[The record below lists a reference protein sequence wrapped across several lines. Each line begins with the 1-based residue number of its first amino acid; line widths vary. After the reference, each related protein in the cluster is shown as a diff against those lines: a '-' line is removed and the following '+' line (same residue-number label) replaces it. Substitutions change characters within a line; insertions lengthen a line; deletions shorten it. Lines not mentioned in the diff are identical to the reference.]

1 MEKRPRL
8 HYLDWARG
16 LATVGMIQYHALD
29 SWVRPDLRTSDL
41 FQVAQMIG
49 GMPAVMFIFLTG
61 MSLVILLQRA
71 ERDGAGGAGKVIL
84 RRSGYILGIALLFRF
99 QQWIFY
105 WPPNSLA
112 GLLRV
117 DVLNTMAVGLGVAG
131 LAMLLLPARLRMAG
145 AAAGA
150 VLVAMLTPLAWSL
163 PAGALPA
170 SLLAYLRGG
179 VEYAAFPAFP
189 WISYAFTGVLAGL
202 AIVGKRDPV
211 EIDRVMQWLTLL
223 AVVLIVLARLFDSLP
238 YTYYRSYNYWLTS
251 PNLVANRTA
260 MALLILVGSYGWS
273 NLVDLTRFSWIRQ
286 IGITSLL
293 VYWVHIEI
301 VYGRFFWFFKGRLG
315 LGQAV
320 AAIAVLTGL
329 MVLLSVA
336 KTRYAKGLPKASS

>member
-16 LATVGMIQYHALD
+16 LATVVMIEYHALD
-29 SWVRPDLRTSDL
+29 SWIRTDLRTSDF

-49 GMPAVMFIFLTG
+49 GMPAAMFILLTG
-61 MSLVILLQRA
+61 VSLVMLLHRA
-71 ERDGAGGAGKVIL
+71 ERDGAGGVGKVVL

-117 DVLNTMAVGLGVAG
+117 DVLNTMAVGLGAAG
-131 LAMLLLPARLRMAG
+131 LVMLLLPARLRMLG
-145 AAAGA
+145 AALGA
-150 VLVAMLTPLAWSL
+150 IGVAMLTPLAWSL
-163 PAGALPA
+163 PPGVLPA
-170 SLLAYLRGG
+170 FLLAYLRGG
-179 VEYAAFPAFP
+179 VEYAAFPVFP
-189 WISYAFTGVLAGL
+189 WISYAFTGVVVGL

-211 EIDRVMQWLTLL
+211 EIDRVMQWLALVAL
-223 AVVLIVLARLFDSLP
+223 VLIVVARLFDSLP
-238 YTYYRSYNYWLTS
+238 YTYYQPYNYWLTS

-260 MALLILVGSYGWS
+260 LVLLTLVGSYGWS
-273 NLVDLTRFSWIRQ
+273 NLVDPARFSWIRQ

-293 VYWVHIEI
+293 IYWVHIEI
-301 VYGRFFWFFKGRLG
+301 VYGRFFWFFKGRLS
-315 LGQAV
+315 LGQVV
-320 AAIAVLTGL
+320 AAIAVLIGL

-336 KTRYAKGLPKASS
+336 KTRYAKASS

>member
-16 LATVGMIQYHALD
+16 LATLGMIQYHALD
-29 SWVRPDLRTSDL
+29 SWIRPDLRTSDF
-41 FQVAQMIG
+41 FQVSQMIG
-49 GMPAVMFIFLTG
+49 GMPAVMFILLTG
-61 MSLVILLQRA
+61 VSLVILLQRA
-71 ERDGAGGAGKVIL
+71 ETGKVVL

-131 LAMLLLPARLRMAG
+131 LVMLLLPARLRMLG
-145 AAAGA
+145 AALGA
-150 VLVAMLTPLAWSL
+150 ILVAMLTPLAWSL
-163 PAGALPA
+163 PPGTLPA
-170 SLLAYLRGG
+170 FLLAYLRGG

-189 WISYAFTGVLAGL
+189 WISYAFTGVLVGL
-202 AIVGKRDPV
+202 AIVGKRDPA
-211 EIDRVMQWLTLL
+211 EIDRVMQWLTLVAL
-223 AVVLIVLARLFDSLP
+223 VLIVVARLFDSLP
-238 YTYYRSYNYWLTS
+238 YTYYQPYNYWLTS

-260 MALLILVGSYGWS
+260 MGLLVLVASYGWS
-273 NLVDLTRFSWIRQ
+273 NLVDPARFSWIRQ
-286 IGITSLL
+286 IGVTSLL

-301 VYGRFFWFFKGRLG
+301 VYGRFFWFFKQRLS
-315 LGQAV
+315 LGQA
-320 AAIAVLTGL
+320 AAAVTVLAGL

-336 KTRYAKGLPKASS
+336 KTRYAKASS